1 MQIDWWTLGLQTV
14 NALILVWLLARF
26 LFRPVANIL
35 AARRAE
41 AEKTLDDAA
50 TARKAAESEREKA
63 KAEAARTVA
72 GRAAV
77 LDAAQKE
84 AEKQKASLLA
94 AARAEADRLRGEAKA
109 AIAGERRAEEKKMS
123 ARAGRLSVDIA
134 KRLLERLPEEVR
146 IAGFID
152 GLAEGVAGLPE
163 AARAELAEGAG
174 PVTLTAPRAL
184 DDGEKAACRTALGKA
199 LGRDVDI
206 EVAVDPDLIAGLEL
220 TGRHASVRNSFRA
233 DLETLQAELTRH
245 DDA

>member
-14 NALILVWLLARF
+14 NALVLVWLLARF

-35 AARRAE
+35 SERRAE

-50 TARKAAESEREKA
+50 AARKAAESEREKA
-63 KAEAARTVA
+63 KAEAAKTAA
-72 GRAAV
+72 GRSAV

-84 AEKQKASLLA
+84 AEKQKTSLLA
-94 AARAEADRLRGEAKA
+94 AARADADRLRDEAKA

-134 KRLLERLPEEVR
+134 KRLLERLPDEAR

-152 GLAEGVAGLPE
+152 GLAEGVAALPE
-163 AARAELAEGAG
+163 AARAELGDGSG
-174 PVTLTAPRAL
+174 PMTLAAPRAL
-184 DDGEKAACRTALGKA
+184 QDAERDACKSALRKA
-199 LGRDVDI
+199 LGHDVDI
-206 EVAVDPDLIAGLEL
+206 KVAVDPDLIAGLEL

-233 DLETLQAELTRH
+233 DLEHLQAELTRH